1 MTAAHEQRRLAALHE
16 YGVLDTPA
24 GDELEAVVRVAAVVA
39 GVPFATLNLIDENR
53 QCQLTTTGFEGSD
66 TARSDSMCAVG
77 FQRGDV
83 TYLPDASLDAAYAF
97 NPWVTGLLGSVRFYL
112 SAPLVTPQ
120 GYALGS
126 LCVFSTERHELSD
139 EQIARL
145 GDLALVI
152 VALFE
157 RRRQAR
163 VNGEL
168 ATEVRE
174 QHERLERAHAD
185 LGRAH
190 AERAAT
196 IAELRRSN
204 HELEQFAG
212 VVSHDL
218 AAPLTVVNG
227 YLELLEEQLGGDDE
241 QAERWI
247 GSAIRAIGRMHRL
260 ITSLLSYARAGQAP
274 LRAEAARLGELTEQ
288 ALNDLRDSA
297 DDAAVE
303 VAPDLPV
310 VEADPILIRQLLQ
323 NLLGNSFKYRRGDRR
338 CRVEVSAER
347 DGDQWRIAVAD
358 NGTGIP
364 RAQRDRV
371 FEMFAQVD
379 PAAGKGYGVGLSTC
393 QRIVDRHGG
402 RIFATETPGG
412 GTTVVFTLPDAARV
426 TAAS

>member
-16 YGVLDTPA
+16 YDVLDTPA
-24 GDELEAVVRVAAVVA
+24 GDELEAVVRVAATVA

-53 QCQLTTTGFEGSD
+53 QCQLTTTGFEGGD

-126 LCVFSTERHELSD
+126 LCLFHTERHELTA
-139 EQIARL
+139 EQIDRL
-145 GDLALVI
+145 GDLATVI

-163 VNGEL
+163 ANGEL

-174 QHERLERAHAD
+174 QHEQLERAHAD

-190 AERAAT
+190 AERATT

-227 YLELLEEQLGGDDE
+227 YLELLEEQLGRDDE

-274 LRAEAARLGELTEQ
+274 LRAEPARLGELTEQ
-288 ALNDLRDSA
+288 ALNDLRGSIDGA
-297 DDAAVE
+297 TVD
-303 VAPDLPV
+303 VAPGLPV
-310 VEADPILIRQLLQ
+310 VEADPTLIRQLLQ
-323 NLLGNSFKYRRGDRR
+323 NLLGNSFKYRRGDRP

-402 RIFATETPGG
+402 RIYATETPGG
-412 GTTVVFTLPDAARV
+412 GTTVVFTLPDAERV
-426 TAAS
+426 AAAS